1 MDFGTTMIHF
11 NVDHICCTV
20 RVWNVSCT
28 AIYLGL
34 RGKCVIIP
42 NDQLPTLCLE
52 HSFEVANLI
61 KFREIM
67 IIEFYDPHEGLID
80 IF

>member
-11 NVDHICCTV
+11 NVDHICCKV

-28 AIYLGL
+28 SFYLGL

-42 NDQLPTLCLE
+42 NDELPTLCLE
-52 HSFEVANLI
+52 DSFEVANLI
-61 KFREIM
+61 KFWEIM
-67 IIEFYDPHEGLID
+67 II
-80 IF
+80 